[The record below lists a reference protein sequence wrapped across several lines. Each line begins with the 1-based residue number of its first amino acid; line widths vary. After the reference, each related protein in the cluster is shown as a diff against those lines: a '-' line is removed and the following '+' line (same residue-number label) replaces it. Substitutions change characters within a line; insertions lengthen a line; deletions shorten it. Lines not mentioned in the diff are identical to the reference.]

1 MRTAKVYYDYL
12 IAGDYESFVDGIY
25 QPDAIPEAYRGQ
37 LITNARMFMG
47 QQTAERKGIASTQLG
62 RAEVSADGK
71 TADVFIILCYA
82 DSTREEI
89 VVPMIEVEGNW
100 MMR

>member
-25 QPDAIPEAYRGQ
+25 QPDAIPEAYREQ

-47 QQTAERKGIASTQLG
+47 QQTAERKGIASTQLW
-62 RAEVSADGK
+62 RAEVGADGK